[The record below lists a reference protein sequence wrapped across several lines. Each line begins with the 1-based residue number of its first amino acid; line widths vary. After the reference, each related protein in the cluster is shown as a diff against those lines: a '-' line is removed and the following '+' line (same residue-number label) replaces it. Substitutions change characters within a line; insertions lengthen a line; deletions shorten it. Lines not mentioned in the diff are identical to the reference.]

1 MSINI
6 GDSASDF
13 TLKSHQGGEVTLSS
27 LKGDNVLILFFPFA
41 FSGVCTKELC
51 QTRDENSFYNSVNAK
66 VLGISVDSHHTLAK
80 FAEVNDLEFPLLSDF
95 NKNVMTAYGT
105 IYDDFI
111 GYYKGVAKRSAFVVD
126 KEGVVRYAEV
136 LESAGDIPNFEA
148 IHGVLKKLA

>member
-1 MSINI
+1 MSIKV
-6 GDSASDF
+6 GDKAPDF
-13 TLKSHQGGEVTLSS
+13 KLKTHQGGELQLSTLQGS
-27 LKGDNVLILFFPFA
+27 NVLILFFPFA

-51 QTRDENSFYNSVNAK
+51 QTRDDIAFYNSANAK
-66 VLGISVDSHHTLAK
+66 VVGISVDSHHALSK
-80 FAEVNDLEFPLLSDF
+80 FAEVNGLDFPLLSDF
-95 NKNVMTAYGT
+95 NKEVMTSYGA

-148 IHGVLKKLA
+148 IQKVLGELN

>member
-6 GDSASDF
+6 GDLAPDF
-13 TLKSHQGGEVTLSS
+13 TLKSHQGGELQLSS
-27 LKGDNVLILFFPFA
+27 LKGENVLILFFPFA

-51 QTRDENSFYNSVNAK
+51 QTRDDLAFYNSVSAK
-66 VLGISVDSHHTLAK
+66 VIGISVDSHFALAK
-80 FAEVNDLEFPLLSDF
+80 FAEVNNLEFPLLSDF
-95 NKNVMTAYGT
+95 NKEVMTAYGA

-148 IHGVLKKLA
+148 IQAVLKELA

>member
-6 GDSASDF
+6 GDSAPDF
-13 TLKSHQGGEVTLSS
+13 TLKSHQGGEVQLSA
-27 LKGDNVLILFFPFA
+27 LKGDNVLVLFFPFA

-51 QTRDENSFYNSVNAK
+51 QTRDDIAFYNSVNAK
-66 VLGISVDSHHTLAK
+66 VLGISVDSHHTQAK
-80 FAEVNDLEFPLLSDF
+80 FAEVNGLDFPLLSDF

-111 GYYKGVAKRSAFVVD
+111 GYYQGVAKRSAFVVD

-148 IHGVLKKLA
+148 IQGVLKELA